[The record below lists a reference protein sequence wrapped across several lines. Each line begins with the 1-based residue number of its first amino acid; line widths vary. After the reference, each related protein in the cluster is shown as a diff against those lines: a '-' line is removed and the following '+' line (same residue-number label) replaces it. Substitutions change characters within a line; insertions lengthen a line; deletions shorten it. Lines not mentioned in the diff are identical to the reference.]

1 MDNEMDFVPNDNPN
15 EERLYLY
22 QEAIK
27 KLDSFIRIIYT
38 IMSYDSVS
46 ESDKYDLETMT
57 DISNTMEIQL
67 LEILKNHNGNIEFIN
82 DCYNNEE
89 Y

>member
-1 MDNEMDFVPNDNPN
+1 MDNEIDFIPNDNPN

-38 IMSYDSVS
+38 IISYDSVS

>member
-1 MDNEMDFVPNDNPN
+1 
-15 EERLYLY
+15 
-22 QEAIK
+22 
-27 KLDSFIRIIYT
+27 
-38 IMSYDSVS
+38 MSYDSVS

-57 DISNTMEIQL
+57 DIYNTMEIQL

>member
-1 MDNEMDFVPNDNPN
+1 MDNEIDYIPNDESN
-15 EERLYLY
+15 EKRIYLY
-22 QEAIK
+22 EEAIK
-27 KLDSFIRIIYT
+27 KLDSFIRIIYS

>member
-1 MDNEMDFVPNDNPN
+1 MDNEIDYIPDDESN
-15 EERLYLY
+15 EKRIYLY
-22 QEAIK
+22 EEAIK
-27 KLDSFIRIIYT
+27 KLDSFIRIIYS